1 MNPGLGKIVGKTI
14 ESVVVSEHNAGGPPT
29 QVFLVF
35 DDGTAYELYG
45 NIHATSHLE
54 TRGEGALLRYATL
67 FGGWLT
73 QFPGGRQAPQPIC
86 NGLERLG
93 VRRL

>member
-14 ESVVVSEHNAGGPPT
+14 DRVVVGEHNAGGPPT

-35 DDGTAYELYG
+35 NDGTAYELYG
-45 NIHATSHLE
+45 DIHATSRLE

-73 QFPGGRQAPQPIC
+73 QFPGGMQPPQLSC
-86 NGLERLG
+86 NGLERLD
-93 VRRL
+93 VR